1 MKRHLYSPTTADGFT
16 LIEVLVSVFLLSIMS
31 ALCYGTLNYVMKAR
45 TITQDSFARLRDV
58 EMTMHYLVN
67 DVSQM
72 TLRPVRD
79 SLGETAQPTLLADPR
94 NTALLSLTRGGWANW
109 VGLPRSTQQRV
120 TYRLEQETLIRE
132 YLPVLDATLSVTP
145 TRQSLL
151 SGVKQITFRYLD
163 GTRAWQTQWPV
174 LNLDGAMP
182 DGSGV
187 NLPLR
192 TRPLAIE
199 VVIELQDFGS
209 LRRVIEVPG

>member
-1 MKRHLYSPTTADGFT
+1 MKQRTYLPTGADGFT
-16 LIEVLVSVFLLSIMS
+16 LIEVLVSVFLLGIMS

-45 TITQDSFARLRDV
+45 TITQDSFGRLRGV

-67 DVSQM
+67 DMSQM

-79 SLGETAQPTLLADPR
+79 TLGEAALPTLLADPR
-94 NTALLSLTRGGWANW
+94 NTALVSLTRGGWSNW

-132 YLPVLDATLSVTP
+132 YLPVLDATLSSTP
-145 TRQSLL
+145 IRQSLL
-151 SGVKQITFRYLD
+151 TGVKQITFRYLD
-163 GTRAWQTQWPV
+163 GTRAWQTQWPA
-174 LNLDGAMP
+174 LSLDGSMP
-182 DGSGV
+182 DGSGA

-192 TRPLAIE
+192 TRPLAVE
-199 VVIELQDFGS
+199 VIIELQDFGT

>member
-16 LIEVLVSVFLLSIMS
+16 LIEVLVSVFLLGIMS

-45 TITQDSFARLRDV
+45 TITQDSFARLRGV
-58 EMTMHYLVN
+58 EMTMHYLVT

-79 SLGETAQPTLLADPR
+79 SLGEITLPTLLADPR
-94 NTALLSLTRGGWANW
+94 NTALLSLTRGGWTNW

-132 YLPVLDATLSVTP
+132 YLPVLDATLSTTP

-151 SGVKQITFRYLD
+151 TGVKQITVRYLD
-163 GTRAWQTQWPV
+163 GARAWQTQWPV